1 MKMNA
6 KTSGGIA
13 CAKAKAGGDSP
24 LKEQR
29 RKRGAPFGNK
39 NAWKHGRYSAARLA
53 AHKASLMRVRGLG
66 LIASALGLAPVRN
79 RRLLPEQWL
88 QMDQELRAIAS
99 RAGLLATMLTT
110 WPGTWWQ

>member
-1 MKMNA
+1 MTTKNPCE
-6 KTSGGIA
+6 IA
-13 CAKAKAGGDSP
+13 CSKAKAGDAPP
-24 LKEQR
+24 LNEQR
-29 RKRGAPFGNK
+29 RKRGAPFGNE

-53 AHKASLMRVRGLG
+53 AHKASVMRVRGLG

-110 WPGTWWQ
+110 CWPGT